1 MFIEDNICLMSD
13 SYKMCHHSMYLPNTK
28 YVYSYLEA
36 RTGAK
41 YNKTVFYGL
50 QYLLKKYLAGQIV
63 TQEKIDQ
70 AEQIINQHLGPG
82 KFNREGWEYILKKHN
97 GKLPVSIKAV
107 PEGTPV
113 DISNVLMTV
122 VNTDE
127 NCAWLTNYLETTL
140 FHVWYSS
147 TVATLSRE
155 IKILINHYLQLTK
168 GDNEGIEF
176 MLHDFGM
183 RGATTDEAAAFAGS
197 GHLINFRGTDT
208 VPALMIPINYYNFK
222 DIPGYSVAATEHSI
236 MTSRAEVGEFDVVKN
251 LFDKYP
257 EGILAMVI
265 DSYNFERFIETLGT
279 KFHDIIM
286 NRKGRVVFRPDSG
299 EPNTTTLKC
308 FELLNKHFGSRVNS
322 KGYKVLDDHV
332 RVLWG
337 DGIDYDGI
345 RGILYTLKLNGWS
358 AENIIFGCGGGL
370 VQKVNRDTQRMA
382 FKCSAQ
388 YYDGQWHDVW
398 KKPLDITKE
407 SKRGRLML
415 IQDENLNFKTIP
427 YGEDMKDQDI
437 LWEVFRDGELLIDQT
452 FENIRNNAQI

>member
-1 MFIEDNICLMSD
+1 
-13 SYKMCHHSMYLPNTK
+13 
-28 YVYSYLEA
+28 
-36 RTGAK
+36 
-41 YNKTVFYGL
+41 
-50 QYLLKKYLAGQIV
+50 
-63 TQEKIDQ
+63 
-70 AEQIINQHLGPG
+70 
-82 KFNREGWEYILKKHN
+82 
-97 GKLPVSIKAV
+97 
-107 PEGTPV
+107 
-113 DISNVLMTV
+113 
-122 VNTDE
+122 
-127 NCAWLTNYLETTL
+127 
-140 FHVWYSS
+140 
-147 TVATLSRE
+147 
-155 IKILINHYLQLTK
+155 
-168 GDNEGIEF
+168 
-176 MLHDFGM
+176 
-183 RGATTDEAAAFAGS
+183 
-197 GHLINFRGTDT
+197 
-208 VPALMIPINYYNFK
+208 
-222 DIPGYSVAATEHSI
+222 

-286 NRKGRVVFRPDSG
+286 NRNGRVVFRPDSG

-308 FELLNKHFGSRVNS
+308 FELLNKYFGSRVNS
-322 KGYKVLDDHV
+322 KGYKVLDDRV

-370 VQKVNRDTQRMA
+370 VQRVNRDTQRMA

-427 YGEDMKDQDI
+427 YGEDMKNQDI
-437 LWEVFRDGELLIDQT
+437 LQEVFRDGELLIDQT